1 MRDLKFNNVQ
11 IAKEIKTIIEKGYTV
26 KSGGVSGNSIE
37 VLENNQSYI
46 YYDNKVNRDSD
57 LNKLKKAILDA
68 QEQKI

>member
-1 MRDLKFNNVQ
+1 MRDLKFNNGQ
-11 IAKEIKTIIEKGYTV
+11 IVKEIKTIIEKGYTV

-57 LNKLKKAILDA
+57 LDKLKKAIEDA
-68 QEQKI
+68 KKIN

>member
-57 LNKLKKAILDA
+57 LNKLKKAILDS
-68 QEQKI
+68 KK